1 MSMMLNGI
9 KINVL
14 HVEKI
19 MNLLEVNFA
28 PKVVMQIILF
38 QNLINLFVNVCD
50 TVLFLS
56 YFWEDIEVDYYN
68 KDIKYYQFQ

>member
-19 MNLLEVNFA
+19 MNLLEVNFV
-28 PKVVMQIILF
+28 PKIVIKIILF
-38 QNLINLFVNVCD
+38 QN
-50 TVLFLS
+50 
-56 YFWEDIEVDYYN
+56 
-68 KDIKYYQFQ
+68 

>member
-19 MNLLEVNFA
+19 MNLLKVNFV
-28 PKVVMQIILF
+28 PKIVIKIILF
-38 QNLINLFVNVCD
+38 QN
-50 TVLFLS
+50 
-56 YFWEDIEVDYYN
+56 
-68 KDIKYYQFQ
+68 

>member
-1 MSMMLNGI
+1 MTNA
-9 KINVL
+9 L

-19 MNLLEVNFA
+19 MNLLEVNFV
-28 PKVVMQIILF
+28 PKVVMKIILF